1 MVPGTPASAWDR
13 HPAPGPRHGHG
24 LHLLLP
30 YTSPFSRL
38 CCSQIPRSPWSCLFP
53 DVLPGAKVG
62 GSGRWILSIPQS
74 GGWYKV
80 MGPGARMGGQRPWR
94 ALERLPASAF
104 MEGVPRT
111 RGRETMCSPLPRGAH
126 EAAGT
131 QAGRQTAATPC
142 MGSSGAVGTES
153 GKKLTNHPGG

>member
-1 MVPGTPASAWDR
+1 M
-13 HPAPGPRHGHG
+13 
-24 LHLLLP
+24 
-30 YTSPFSRL
+30 
-38 CCSQIPRSPWSCLFP
+38 
-53 DVLPGAKVG
+53 G

-104 MEGVPRT
+104 TEGVPRT

-131 QAGRQTAATPC
+131 QAGRQADSCHALH
-142 MGSSGAVGTES
+142 
-153 GKKLTNHPGG
+153 GKLRGRGDREREEAN